1 MGSAMSHKIFV
12 NLPVKD
18 LEKSKAFFT
27 KMGFTFNQ
35 QFTDDTAACM
45 VITDDI
51 YSMLLTHDKFRQ
63 FTDREIAGPKVLEVM
78 TALSADNRD
87 EVNRLVDAAVSV
99 GGREKRPAQDY
110 GFMFMRS
117 FEDLDGHVWEI
128 FWMDP
133 AHVQQN

>member
-1 MGSAMSHKIFV
+1 MSRKIFV

-18 LEKSKAFFT
+18 LEKSKAFSS

>member
-1 MGSAMSHKIFV
+1 MGTVMSHKIFV

-18 LEKSKAFFT
+18 LEKSKAFFS

-45 VITDDI
+45 VITEDI

-99 GGREKRPAQDY
+99 GGKEKRPAQDY

>member
-1 MGSAMSHKIFV
+1 MSHKIFV

-18 LEKSKAFFT
+18 LEKSKAFFS

-78 TALSADNRD
+78 TALSANNRD

-99 GGREKRPAQDY
+99 GGKEKRPAQDY

>member
-1 MGSAMSHKIFV
+1 MSHKIFV

-78 TALSADNRD
+78 TALSADSRD

-99 GGREKRPAQDY
+99 GGKEKRPAQDY

>member
-1 MGSAMSHKIFV
+1 MSHKIFV